1 MAGLL
6 SAIFGTKNDRE
17 LKPLTARAVAI
28 GTLEER
34 IKRLSDDEMASRI
47 AALKVEI
54 QKQVKEKKAPKLAK
68 GEDLNREEMNAILD
82 PYLNE
87 TFALVREAGK
97 RVMGMRHYDVQLIG
111 GMVLHSGRVSEMK
124 TGEGKTLVATCPAVL
139 NALTGDSVHVVTV
152 NDYLATRDAEWMS
165 RIYRFL
171 GLTCGVVVP
180 HQPDRQKREAYQSDI
195 TYGQNNEFGFD
206 YLRDNMKFSLKD
218 YMQRGHGLAIV
229 DEVDS
234 ILIDEARTP
243 LIISG
248 ASDENVEGYKA
259 ANSIVP
265 QLRKDEHYTI
275 DEKSR
280 QVIFTEAGVTRAE
293 QLVGVANLYDPVNIE
308 KLHRLTQSL
317 RAHTLYKR
325 DVDYVIE
332 KGEVVIVDEH
342 TGRLMYG
349 RRWSDGLHGA
359 VEAKENVKVQPET
372 RTLATVSFQNYFRMY
387 RKLSGMTGTADTEAE
402 EFAKIYN
409 LDVILIPTNKKIQR
423 VDDQDLIYKTEREKF
438 DAIATDIEAAHTKGQ
453 PVLVGTVSVEKSEV
467 LANLLK
473 KKGIAHQVLNAK
485 KHKDEAGIVAQAGK
499 KGAVTIAT
507 NMAGRGTDI
516 LLGGNPEFMARL
528 AVAQALGHDP
538 SRAETAADEDAG
550 PKPIQV
556 AEYGFL
562 TGRSDLINIE
572 KLAERDAKDP
582 RFLAQFELKM
592 QEWAEAVE
600 MSEKLG
606 ESIAANR
613 PADVPAD
620 LDDARARVKAERLGF
635 YQRCVELYE
644 HELQK
649 AERECAA
656 AKEEV
661 KAAGGLRIVG
671 TERHESRRIDNQLR
685 GRAGRQGDPGSSRF
699 YLSLQ
704 DDLMRIFGGDKMI
717 RLMEMLGM
725 KDGEPIEHK
734 MVTSSIA
741 DAQKRVE
748 GMHFDSRKN
757 LIEYDDVMNQQRK
770 SIYGLRRRIL
780 EGRGLKDLILDL
792 VEAAIINS
800 VQNHCPEKAPPSE
813 WKVDAVVNDMKET
826 LGVSVD
832 LTGQRDRNDI
842 MDRCFAEAERYY
854 NEKEQSLTP
863 DLMRQIESFL
873 YLQVIDEAWK
883 QHLSTMDHLREG
895 IHLRSY
901 GQKDPKQ
908 EYKKEGYNLFVG
920 MKARVRDETL
930 DKVFKAQVVRREE
943 GEAELQRLQAE
954 RDQRRAAS
962 RAANRRANTRSAIAP
977 TPGPAAPPAPS
988 TRPQAS
994 STPTSTSTSTS
1005 TSSSASQGG
1014 SYSIAATSSVAG
1026 NFGGAVTSTASTSMA
1041 SSSTSTAAPA
1051 ASTSPPSSTASRPL
1065 PQRASLKEELKKAA
1079 EDDSDGDDAGGVNR
1093 AERRRQEAQKR
1104 KAEKRR

>member
-1 MAGLL
+1 MGFIAK
-6 SAIFGTKNDRE
+6 IFGTKNDRE
-17 LKPLTARAVAI
+17 LKPLAARAQAI
-28 GTLEER
+28 GLLED
-34 IKRLSDDEMASRI
+34 KVKALSDDQMASRI
-47 AALKVEI
+47 AALRNEI
-54 QKQVKEKKAPKLAK
+54 GKEVAAKKAPKLQK
-68 GEDLNREEMNAILD
+68 GTDLSREEINEILD
-82 PYLNE
+82 PWLNE
-87 TFALVREAGK
+87 VFALVREASK

-111 GMVLHSGRVSEMK
+111 GQVLHSGRVSEMK

-152 NDYLATRDAEWMS
+152 NDYLATRDAEWMG
-165 RIYRFL
+165 RVYRFL
-171 GLTCGVVVP
+171 GLSCGVVVP
-180 HQPDRQKREAYQSDI
+180 HQPERVKREAYLADI

-206 YLRDNMKFSLKD
+206 YLRDNMKLYLKD
-218 YMQRGHGLAIV
+218 YQQRGHGLAIV

-248 ASDENVEGYKA
+248 PSDEDVEGYQV
-259 ANSIVP
+259 ANGIVP
-265 QLRKDEHYTI
+265 KLRKDEHYTI
-275 DEKSR
+275 DEKAR
-280 QVIFTEAGVTRAE
+280 QVIFTESGVTRAE
-293 QLVGVANLYDPVNIE
+293 HLVGVENLYNPDNIE
-308 KLHRLTQSL
+308 KLHRLSQSL

-372 RTLATVSFQNYFRMY
+372 RTLATISFQNYFRMY

-423 VDDQDLIYKTEREKF
+423 TDDQDLIYKTEKEKF
-438 DAIATDIEAAHTKGQ
+438 DAIAADIEGAHQKGQ

-467 LANLLK
+467 LASLLK
-473 KKGIAHQVLNAK
+473 KRNIEHRVLNAK
-485 KHKDEAGIVAQAGK
+485 KHKDEATIVAQAGK
-499 KGAVTIAT
+499 KNAVTIAT

-516 LLGGNPEFMARL
+516 LLGGNPEFMARQE
-528 AVAQALGHDP
+528 VAMAMGTG
-538 SRAETAADEDAG
+538 AEQ
-550 PKPIQV
+550 I
-556 AEYGFL
+556 AEYAFL

-572 KLAERDAKDP
+572 KLTARDARDA
-582 RFLAQFELKM
+582 RFFTAYETRIE
-592 QEWAEAVE
+592 EWNEAVAAAAT
-600 MSEKLG
+600 LG
-606 ESIAANR
+606 EDIAPNR
-613 PADVPAD
+613 PADLPATMEEV
-620 LDDARARVKAERLGF
+620 RARVREERRAF
-635 YQRCVELYE
+635 YGKCVQQYESALIRCE
-644 HELQK
+644 Q
-649 AERECAA
+649 ECAA
-656 AKEEV
+656 EKEIV

-734 MVTSSIA
+734 MVTNSIA

-770 SIYGLRRRIL
+770 SVYGLRRKIL
-780 EGRGLKDLILDL
+780 DGKDLKELVYDL
-792 VEAAIINS
+792 VEEAIISS
-800 VQNHCPEKAPPSE
+800 VQTHCPEKAQAAE
-813 WKVDAVVNDMKET
+813 WKVANVVSDMKEI
-826 LGVSVD
+826 LGVTVD
-832 LTGQRDRNDI
+832 LGLSRDRDSI
-842 MDRCFAEAERYY
+842 MNRCFAEAQRFYDSK
-854 NEKEQSLTP
+854 EKALGP
-863 DLMRQIESFL
+863 DILRQIESFL

-908 EYKKEGYNLFVG
+908 EYKKEGFNLYTG

-943 GEAELQRLQAE
+943 GEAEIERLQAE
-954 RDQRRAAS
+954 RNARREAS
-962 RAANRRANTRSAIAP
+962 RNVNKRANKRSAIAQ
-977 TPGPAAPPAPS
+977 TPGPLPSSSSSPPPGNYAMAQNASIAGKVNGTVTS
-988 TRPQAS
+988 TAVS
-994 STPTSTSTSTS
+994 SSASTSTST
-1005 TSSSASQGG
+1005 ASPRTG
-1014 SYSIAATSSVAG
+1014 
-1026 NFGGAVTSTASTSMA
+1026 
-1041 SSSTSTAAPA
+1041 
-1051 ASTSPPSSTASRPL
+1051 PSL
-1065 PQRASLKEELKKAA
+1065 PVKRASLKAELEQAA
-1079 EDDSDGDDAGGVNR
+1079 ADAESDANSGVNR
-1093 AERRRQEAQKR
+1093 AERRRQEALKR

>member
-1 MAGLL
+1 MGFIAK
-6 SAIFGTKNDRE
+6 IFGTKNDRE
-17 LKPLTARAVAI
+17 LKPLMARAISI
-28 GTLEER
+28 GTWEDR
-34 IKRLSDDEMASRI
+34 VKAMSDDRIMARTLELKAQIESKVK
-47 AALKVEI
+47 AA
-54 QKQVKEKKAPKLAK
+54 KAPKLQK
-68 GEDLNREEMNAILD
+68 GEDLSREEMNALLD
-82 PYLNE
+82 EYLNE
-87 TFALVREAGK
+87 VFALTREAGK
-97 RVMGMRHYDVQLIG
+97 RVMGMRHYDVQLVG
-111 GMVLHSGRVSEMK
+111 GMVLHSGKVSEMK

-165 RIYRFL
+165 RIYRFM
-171 GLTCGVVVP
+171 GLSCGVVVP
-180 HQPDRQKREAYQSDI
+180 HQPERQKREAYQSDI

-218 YMQRGHGLAIV
+218 YQQRGHGFAIV

-248 ASDENVEGYKA
+248 PSDESVEGYMQ
-259 ANSIVP
+259 ANKIVP

-275 DEKSR
+275 DEKNR
-280 QVIFTEAGVTRAE
+280 QVIFTEAGVHRAE
-293 QLVGVANLYDPVNIE
+293 QLIGVANLYDPVNIE

-359 VEAKENVKVQPET
+359 VEAKEGMRVQPET

-409 LDVILIPTNKKIQR
+409 LDVVLIPTNKKIQR
-423 VDDQDLIYKTEREKF
+423 ADEQDLIYKTEREKF
-438 DAIATDIEAAHTKGQ
+438 EAIAADIEIAYGKGQ

-467 LANLLK
+467 LSNLLK
-473 KKGIAHQVLNAK
+473 KKSIDHKVLNAK

-516 LLGGNPEFMARL
+516 LLGGNPEYMAR
-528 AVAQALGHDP
+528 AEVTEQMGHT
-538 SRAETAADEDAG
+538 SE
-550 PKPIQV
+550 QV
-556 AEYGFL
+556 AEYAFL
-562 TGRSDLINIE
+562 TGRPDLINV
-572 KLAERDAKDP
+572 ERLVDRDSKDG
-582 RFLAQFELKM
+582 RFLAAYETKL
-592 QEWAEAVE
+592 QEWQEAVE
-600 MSEKLG
+600 AAKTLG
-606 ESIAANR
+606 EDITPNK
-613 PADVPAD
+613 PADVPETYEE
-620 LDDARARVKAERLGF
+620 ARELVKAERRSF
-635 YQRCVELYE
+635 YEQSIRLYAAALDK
-644 HELQK
+644 HEK
-649 AERECAA
+649 ECAI
-656 AKEEV
+656 AKEAV
-661 KAAGGLRIVG
+661 KSAGGLRIVG

-704 DDLMRIFGGDKMI
+704 DDLMRIFMGDRMV
-717 RLMEMLGM
+717 RVMEMLGM
-725 KDGEPIEHK
+725 KEGEPIEHK

-770 SIYGLRRRIL
+770 AVYGLRRKIL
-780 EGRGLKDLILDL
+780 EGKKLKELVYDL
-792 VEAAIINS
+792 VEETIIDS
-800 VQNHCPEKAPPSE
+800 TMRHCPEKAPPSE
-813 WKVDAVVNDMKET
+813 WKPKDVEKDMMET
-826 LGVSVD
+826 LGVAID
-832 LTGQRDRNDI
+832 LNGVRDRDTI
-842 MDRCFAEAERYY
+842 MDKCFKDAERYY
-854 NEKEQSLTP
+854 EAKEGSLGP
-863 DLMRQIESFL
+863 DILRQIESYL

-908 EYKKEGYNLFVG
+908 EYKKEGYNLFIG

-930 DKVFKAQVVRREE
+930 DKIFKAQVVRREE

-954 RDQRRAAS
+954 REARRAAS
-962 RAANRRANTRSAIAP
+962 RKANQRSNTRSAIAP
-977 TPGPAAPPAPS
+977 TPAGPTVSAPP
-988 TRPQAS
+988 TVS
-994 STPTSTSTSTS
+994 STASIGTS
-1005 TSSSASQGG
+1005 ANGAGG
-1014 SYSIAATSSVAG
+1014 GYAMAANASVAG
-1026 NFGGAVTSTASTSMA
+1026 AVSGTVTSTASTS
-1041 SSSTSTAAPA
+1041 SSAPPTRTSTA
-1051 ASTSPPSSTASRPL
+1051 SKPL
-1065 PQRASLKEELKKAA
+1065 PQRASLKDELERAA
-1079 EDDSDGDDAGGVNR
+1079 AAGEGDSSMNR
-1093 AERRRQEAQKR
+1093 ADRRRLEAQKR
-1104 KAEKRR
+1104 KAEKQNERRR

>member
-1 MAGLL
+1 MGFFAK
-6 SAIFGTKNDRE
+6 IFGTKNERE
-17 LKPLTARAVAI
+17 LKPLIARTAAI
-28 GTLEER
+28 GSYEDRVKGLADDQMARRILE
-34 IKRLSDDEMASRI
+34 
-47 AALKVEI
+47 LKAEI
-54 QKQVKEKKAPKLAK
+54 TKQVVEQKKPRLAK
-68 GEDLNREEMNAILD
+68 NEDLSRDEVNAILD
-82 PYLNE
+82 PHLNE
-87 TFALVREAGK
+87 VFALVREAGK

-111 GMVLHSGRVSEMK
+111 GMVLHSGRVAEMK
-124 TGEGKTLVATCPAVL
+124 TGEGKTLVATAPAVL
-139 NALTGDSVHVVTV
+139 NALTGESVHVVTV
-152 NDYLATRDAEWMS
+152 NDYLATRDAEWMG

-171 GLTCGVVVP
+171 GLSCGVVVP
-180 HQPDRQKREAYQSDI
+180 HQGDRQKREAYQSDI

-206 YLRDNMKFSLKD
+206 YLRDNMKFSFKD

-248 ASDENVEGYKA
+248 PSDESIDGYKT
-259 ANSIVP
+259 ANTIVP

-275 DEKSR
+275 DEKGR
-280 QVIFTEAGVTRAE
+280 QVIFTEAGVHRAE
-293 QLVGVANLYDPVNIE
+293 KLVGVDNLYDPVNIE
-308 KLHRLTQSL
+308 TLHRLTQSL

-359 VEAKENVKVQPET
+359 VEAKENVRIQPET
-372 RTLATVSFQNYFRMY
+372 RTLATISFQNYFRMY
-387 RKLSGMTGTADTEAE
+387 RKLGGMTGTADTEAE

-409 LDVILIPTNKKIQR
+409 LDVILIPTNKKILR
-423 VDDQDLIYKTEREKF
+423 VDEQDLIYKTEREKF
-438 DAIATDIEAAHTKGQ
+438 DAIVADIDEAHGKGQ

-473 KKGIAHQVLNAK
+473 KRGIDHRVLNAK

-516 LLGGNPEFMARL
+516 LLGGNPEYMARQQ
-528 AVAQALGHDP
+528 VAEHMGGT
-538 SRAETAADEDAG
+538 AE
-550 PKPIQV
+550 QV
-556 AEYGFL
+556 AEYAFL
-562 TGRSDLINIE
+562 TGRADLINIE
-572 KLAERDAKDP
+572 KLAERDSRDA
-582 RFLAQFELKM
+582 RFLSVWEERAR
-592 QEWAEAVE
+592 EWQEAVDVAAG
-600 MSEKLG
+600 LG
-606 ESIAANR
+606 EDITGNR
-613 PADVPAD
+613 PADLPSSIDQARLKVKDERLAFYKKCVEEYESA
-620 LDDARARVKAERLGF
+620 LAKFEAECARAKD
-635 YQRCVELYE
+635 
-644 HELQK
+644 
-649 AERECAA
+649 
-656 AKEEV
+656 EV
-661 KAAGGLRIVG
+661 KTAGGLRIIG

-725 KDGEPIEHK
+725 KEGEPIEHN

-770 SIYGLRRRIL
+770 SVYGLRKKIL
-780 EGRGLKDLILDL
+780 QGSGLKDLVYDL
-792 VEAAIINS
+792 VEEAIVSS
-800 VQNHCPEKAPPSE
+800 VQRAAPEKAPPSE
-813 WKVDAVVNDMKET
+813 WKTADIVRDMDEA
-826 LGVSVD
+826 LGVAVD
-832 LTGQRDRNDI
+832 LTGLRDRDDL
-842 MDRCFAEAERYY
+842 MDKCFAEAQRFYD
-854 NEKEQSLTP
+854 EKEKALGP
-863 DLMRQIESFL
+863 DILRQIESFL

-908 EYKKEGYNLFVG
+908 EYKKEGFNLFVG

-943 GEAELQRLQAE
+943 GEAEIARLQAE
-954 RDQRRAAS
+954 RDARRAAS
-962 RAANRRANTRSAIAP
+962 RKANQRANTRSAIAP
-977 TPGPAAPPAPS
+977 TPGPEVSARATGGSAAAAPAPTPATTLS
-988 TRPQAS
+988 A
-994 STPTSTSTSTS
+994 STST
-1005 TSSSASQGG
+1005 AG
-1014 SYSIAATSSVAG
+1014 SYSIAARSSVAG
-1026 NFGGAVTSTASTSMA
+1026 GYGGAFTSTASTA
-1041 SSSTSTAAPA
+1041 SSPSTTASSPVAKAPA
-1051 ASTSPPSSTASRPL
+1051 TTPPSPAGSGSIKPMSAPRPSL
-1065 PQRASLKEELKKAA
+1065 RAELSSAA
-1079 EDDSDGDDAGGVNR
+1079 DGDDGSGMNR
-1093 AERRRQEAQKR
+1093 ADRRRLEAQKR
-1104 KAEKRR
+1104 KTEKRR

>member
-1 MAGLL
+1 MGLI
-6 SAIFGTKNDRE
+6 AKFFGTKNDRE
-17 LKPLTARAVAI
+17 LRPLVSRAKSI
-28 GTLEER
+28 GDWEER
-34 IKRLSDDEMASRI
+34 VKAMPDERI
-47 AALKVEI
+47 AARTMELKAEI
-54 QKQVKEKKAPKLAK
+54 EKVVVAAKAPKLQRN
-68 GEDLNREEMNAILD
+68 EDLSREEMNALLD

-87 TFALVREAGK
+87 VFALTREAGK
-97 RVMGMRHYDVQLIG
+97 RVMGMRHYDVQLVG
-111 GMVLHSGRVSEMK
+111 GMVLHSGKVAEMK

-139 NALTGDSVHVVTV
+139 NALTGESVHVVTV

-165 RIYRFL
+165 RIYRFM
-171 GLTCGVVVP
+171 GLSCGVVVP
-180 HQPDRQKREAYQSDI
+180 HQPERQKREAYQSDI

-218 YMQRGHGLAIV
+218 YQQRGHGFAVV

-248 ASDENVEGYKA
+248 PSDESIDGYIHGNK
-259 ANSIVP
+259 IVP

-275 DEKSR
+275 DEKAR
-280 QVIFTEAGVTRAE
+280 QVIFTEAGVHKAE
-293 QLVGVANLYDPVNIE
+293 QLYGVNNLYDPVNIE

-317 RAHTLYKR
+317 RAHTIYKR

-359 VEAKENVKVQPET
+359 VEAKEGVKVQPET

-409 LDVILIPTNKKIQR
+409 LDVVLIPTNKPIQR
-423 VDDQDLIYKTEREKF
+423 VDEQDLIYKTEREKF
-438 DAIATDIEAAHTKGQ
+438 EAIAADIEAANAKGQ

-473 KKGIAHQVLNAK
+473 KKGIPHQVLNAK

-516 LLGGNPEFMARL
+516 LLGGNPEYMAR
-528 AVAQALGHDP
+528 AEVA
-538 SRAETAADEDAG
+538 SRMGGTSD
-550 PKPIQV
+550 QV
-556 AEYGFL
+556 AEYAFL
-562 TGRSDLINIE
+562 TGRPDLINIE
-572 KLAERDAKDP
+572 RLVDRDTKDGRFVAAYEAK
-582 RFLAQFELKM
+582 M
-592 QEWAEAVE
+592 SEWQEAVDAAAE
-600 MSEKLG
+600 LG
-606 ESIAANR
+606 EDISDTR
-613 PADVPAD
+613 PKDVPESYDEIRERIQKDRTEFYKICIRHYADV
-620 LDDARARVKAERLGF
+620 LEGF
-635 YQRCVELYE
+635 E
-644 HELQK
+644 K
-649 AERECAA
+649 ECGI
-656 AKEEV
+656 AKEAV
-661 KAAGGLRIVG
+661 KQNGGLRIVG

-699 YLSLQ
+699 YMSLQ
-704 DDLMRIFGGDKMI
+704 DDLMRIFMGDKMV
-717 RLMEMLGM
+717 RVMEMLGM
-725 KDGEPIEHK
+725 KEGEPIEHK

-770 SIYGLRRRIL
+770 SVYTLRRKIL
-780 EGRGLKDLILDL
+780 DGKNLKDLILDL
-792 VEAAIINS
+792 VEEGIIASTMAA
-800 VQNHCPEKAPPSE
+800 CPEKTAPSE
-813 WKVDAVVNDMKET
+813 WKPKDVERDMMEN
-826 LGVSVD
+826 LGVAVD
-832 LTGQRDRNDI
+832 LTGVRDRDEI
-842 MDRCFAEAERYY
+842 MNKCFAEAERFYR
-854 NEKEQSLTP
+854 EKERTLGA
-863 DLMRQIESFL
+863 DLLRQIESFL

-908 EYKKEGYNLFVG
+908 EYKKEGFNLFVG

-943 GEAELQRLQAE
+943 GEAELERLRRE
-954 RDQRRAAS
+954 RDARRAAS
-962 RAANRRANTRSAIAP
+962 RKANTRTNTRSAIAQ
-977 TPGPAAPPAPS
+977 TPGAP
-988 TRPQAS
+988 
-994 STPTSTSTSTS
+994 S
-1005 TSSSASQGG
+1005 TSSSSSSSPTPAQNGG
-1014 SYSIAATSSVAG
+1014 GYSIPASSSVAG
-1026 NFGGAVTSTASTSMA
+1026 SISAATTSSTASSAPRPNTVTSTA
-1041 SSSTSTAAPA
+1041 PQK
-1051 ASTSPPSSTASRPL
+1051 PL
-1065 PQRASLKEELKKAA
+1065 PAGRSSLRDEVQRAAAADDDNNSL
-1079 EDDSDGDDAGGVNR
+1079 NR
-1093 AERRRQEAQKR
+1093 AERRRLEAQKR
-1104 KAEKRR
+1104 KNERRR

>member
-1 MAGLL
+1 MGLI
-6 SAIFGTKNDRE
+6 AKIFGTKNDRE
-17 LKPLTARAVAI
+17 LKPLIARAQAI
-28 GTLEER
+28 GTWEDR
-34 IKRLSDDEMASRI
+34 IKGMADDRI
-47 AALKVEI
+47 AARIMELKVEI
-54 QKQVKEKKAPKLAK
+54 QKAVAVAKAPKLKA
-68 GEDLNREEMNAILD
+68 GLDLDRDEMNAVLD

-87 TFALVREAGK
+87 VFALTREAGK

-111 GMVLHSGRVSEMK
+111 GMVLNGAKVAEMK
-124 TGEGKTLVATCPAVL
+124 TGEGKTLVATAPAVL
-139 NALTGDSVHVVTV
+139 NALTGESVHVVTV
-152 NDYLATRDAEWMS
+152 NDYLATRDAEWMG
-165 RIYRFL
+165 RVYRFL
-171 GLTCGVVVP
+171 GLSCGVVVP
-180 HQPDRQKREAYQSDI
+180 HQPERAKREAYQSDI

-218 YMQRGHGLAIV
+218 YQQRGHGFAIV

-248 ASDENVEGYKA
+248 PSDESVEGYA
-259 ANSIVP
+259 VANKIVP

-275 DEKSR
+275 DEKGR
-280 QVIFTEAGVTRAE
+280 QVIFTEAGVHRAE
-293 QLVGVANLYDPVNIE
+293 ELNGVSNLYEPVNIE
-308 KLHRLTQSL
+308 KLHRLTQAL
-317 RAHTLYKR
+317 RAATLYKR

-359 VEAKENVKVQPET
+359 VEAKEGMKVQPET

-409 LDVILIPTNKKIQR
+409 LDVVLIPTNKKIQR

-438 DAIATDIEAAHTKGQ
+438 DAIAGDIEQAHGRGQ

-473 KKGIAHQVLNAK
+473 KKGIPHKVLNAK
-485 KHKDEAGIVAQAGK
+485 KHKDEAGIVAQAGA

-516 LLGGNPEFMARL
+516 LLGGNPEYMAR
-528 AVAQALGHDP
+528 AEVTERMGHT
-538 SRAETAADEDAG
+538 SE
-550 PKPIQV
+550 QV
-556 AEYGFL
+556 AEYAFL
-562 TGRSDLINIE
+562 TGRADMINIDR
-572 KLAERDAKDP
+572 LAERDSKDS
-582 RFLAQFELKM
+582 RFTAPFEQKI
-592 QEWAEAVE
+592 QEWNELVE
-600 MSEKLG
+600 GASAMG
-606 ESIAANR
+606 EDISANK
-613 PADVPAD
+613 PADVPSTYGEMQALVLAD
-620 LDDARARVKAERLGF
+620 RKAF
-635 YQRCVELYE
+635 YEKCIAYYAEAIE
-644 HELQK
+644 KH
-649 AERECAA
+649 ERECAV
-656 AKEEV
+656 AKDEV
-661 KAAGGLRIVG
+661 KKNGGLRIVG

-704 DDLMRIFGGDKMI
+704 DDLMRIFMGDKMV
-717 RLMEMLGM
+717 RVMEMLGM
-725 KDGEPIEHK
+725 KEGEPIEHG
-734 MVTSSIA
+734 MVTNSIA

-770 SIYGLRRRIL
+770 AIYALRRTIL
-780 EGRGLKDLILDL
+780 DGKNLKELILDL
-792 VEAAIINS
+792 VEAAIVSTTTVN
-800 VQNHCPEKAPPSE
+800 CPEKAQPNE
-813 WKVDAVVNDMKET
+813 WKLKEIEKDMMEI

-832 LTGQRDRNDI
+832 LTGVRDRDDI
-842 MDRCFAEAERYY
+842 MNKCFSAAERYY
-854 NEKEQSLTP
+854 NEKEKALGG
-863 DLMRQIESFL
+863 DLLRQIESFL

-943 GEAELQRLQAE
+943 GEAELERLQAE
-954 RDQRRAAS
+954 REARRAAS
-962 RAANRRANTRSAIAP
+962 RKANTRSNTRSQIAP
-977 TPGPAAPPAPS
+977 TPGAPVVQRTSSAAQPQPAPQPA
-988 TRPQAS
+988 PQAV
-994 STPTSTSTSTS
+994 
-1005 TSSSASQGG
+1005 SSSGGG
-1014 SYSIAATSSVAG
+1014 SYSISASSSVAG
-1026 NFGGAVTSTASTSMA
+1026 SFGGSTTSSTTTSSSAQRTATASPTASTA
-1041 SSSTSTAAPA
+1041 TSSATSTRPMPA
-1051 ASTSPPSSTASRPL
+1051 ARSSLQA
-1065 PQRASLKEELKKAA
+1065 ELNKAA
-1079 EDDSDGDDAGGVNR
+1079 SEDDDGADGLNR
-1093 AERRRQEAQKR
+1093 AERRRLEAQKR
-1104 KAEKRR
+1104 KDEKRR

>member
-1 MAGLL
+1 MGIFAK
-6 SAIFGTKNDRE
+6 IFGTKNERE
-17 LKPLTARAVAI
+17 LKPLNARADAI
-28 GTLEER
+28 GNFESR
-34 IKRLSDDEMASRI
+34 VKGLSDDQMARRI
-47 AALKVEI
+47 LELKAEI
-54 QKQVKEKKAPKLAK
+54 TKQVQEKKKPKLAK
-68 GEDLNREEMNAILD
+68 NEDLSREEINAILD

-87 TFALVREAGK
+87 VFALVREAGK
-97 RVMGMRHYDVQLIG
+97 RVMGMRHYNVQLVG
-111 GMVLHSGRVSEMK
+111 GMVLHSGRVAEMK
-124 TGEGKTLVATCPAVL
+124 TGEGKTLVATAPAVL
-139 NALTGDSVHVVTV
+139 NALTGESVHVVTV
-152 NDYLATRDAEWMS
+152 NDYLATRDAEWMG

-171 GLTCGVVVP
+171 GLSCGVVVP
-180 HQPDRQKREAYQSDI
+180 HQGDRQKREAYQADI

-206 YLRDNMKFSLKD
+206 YLRDNMKFSFKD

-248 ASDENVEGYKA
+248 PSDESIDGYKV
-259 ANSIVP
+259 ANAIVP

-275 DEKSR
+275 DEKGR
-280 QVIFTEAGVTRAE
+280 QVIFTEAGVHRAE
-293 QLVGVANLYDPVNIE
+293 KLVGVENLYDPVNIE

-359 VEAKENVKVQPET
+359 VEAKENVKIQPET
-372 RTLATVSFQNYFRMY
+372 RTLATISFQNYFRMY
-387 RKLSGMTGTADTEAE
+387 RKLGGMTGTADTEAE

-409 LDVILIPTNKKIQR
+409 LDVVLIPTNKTIQR
-423 VDDQDLIYKTEREKF
+423 VDEQDLIYKTEREKF
-438 DAIATDIEAAHTKGQ
+438 EAIAVDIEEAHGKGQ

-473 KKGIAHQVLNAK
+473 KRGIEHRVLNAK

-516 LLGGNPEFMARL
+516 LLGGNPEYMARQQ
-528 AVAQALGHDP
+528 VAEHMGGTV
-538 SRAETAADEDAG
+538 E
-550 PKPIQV
+550 QV
-556 AEYGFL
+556 AEYAFL
-562 TGRSDLINIE
+562 TGRADLINIE
-572 KLAERDAKDP
+572 KLAERDSRDA
-582 RFLAQFELKM
+582 RFLSAWEERM
-592 QEWAEAVE
+592 REWQEAVDVAAG
-600 MSEKLG
+600 LG
-606 ESIAANR
+606 EDIAGNR
-613 PADVPAD
+613 PADLPASVD
-620 LDDARARVKAERLGF
+620 EARLKVKDERLAFYKKCVDEYESALAKFEAECARAKD
-635 YQRCVELYE
+635 
-644 HELQK
+644 
-649 AERECAA
+649 
-656 AKEEV
+656 EV
-661 KAAGGLRIVG
+661 KQAGGLRIVG

-725 KDGEPIEHK
+725 KEGEPIEHK

-770 SIYGLRRRIL
+770 SVYGLRKKIL
-780 EGRGLKDLILDL
+780 QGANLKELVYDL
-792 VEAAIINS
+792 VEEAIVNS
-800 VQNHCPEKAPPSE
+800 VQRAAPEKAPPSE
-813 WKVDAVVNDMKET
+813 WKIADIVRDMDET

-832 LTGQRDRNDI
+832 LTGLRDRDDI
-842 MDRCFAEAERYY
+842 MDKCFTEAQRFYQ
-854 NEKEQSLTP
+854 EKEKALGP
-863 DLMRQIESFL
+863 DILRQIESFL

-908 EYKKEGYNLFVG
+908 EYKKEGFNLYMG

-943 GEAELQRLQAE
+943 GEAEIARLQAE
-954 RDQRRAAS
+954 RDARRAAS
-962 RAANRRANTRSAIAP
+962 RKANQRANTRTAIAP
-977 TPGPAAPPAPS
+977 TPGPAVAPRAASGSAPPPAAAIA
-988 TRPQAS
+988 PQATLS
-994 STPTSTSTSTS
+994 SSTST
-1005 TSSSASQGG
+1005 AGG
-1014 SYSIAATSSVAG
+1014 YSIAASSSVAG
-1026 NFGGAVTSTASTSMA
+1026 GYGGAFTSTASTS
-1041 SSSTSTAAPA
+1041 STTSSTSSATPA
-1051 ASTSPPSSTASRPL
+1051 ASSTL
-1065 PQRASLKEELKKAA
+1065 PTAGAAPVKPMPAPRSSLKAELSAA
-1079 EDDSDGDDAGGVNR
+1079 DDEGDGSGGMNR
-1093 AERRRQEAQKR
+1093 AERRRAEAQKR
-1104 KAEKRR
+1104 KTEKRR

>member
-1 MAGLL
+1 MGFIAKL
-6 SAIFGTKNDRE
+6 FGTKNDRE
-17 LKPLTARAVAI
+17 LKPLTARAQAI
-28 GTLEER
+28 GLLEDK
-34 IKRLSDDEMASRI
+34 IKAMSDDAMASRI
-47 AALKVEI
+47 AALRNEI
-54 QKQVKEKKAPKLAK
+54 GKEVKAKKAPKLAK
-68 GEDLNREEMNAILD
+68 GTDLTREEMNIILD
-82 PYLNE
+82 PWLNE
-87 TFALVREAGK
+87 VFALVREASK

-111 GMVLHSGRVSEMK
+111 AQVLHSGRVSEMK

-152 NDYLATRDAEWMS
+152 NDYLATRDAEWMG
-165 RIYRFL
+165 RVYRFL
-171 GLTCGVVVP
+171 GLSCGVVVP
-180 HQPDRQKREAYQSDI
+180 HQPERVKREAYLADI

-218 YMQRGHGLAIV
+218 YQQRGHGLAIV

-248 ASDENVEGYKA
+248 PSDESVEGYKT
-259 ANSIVP
+259 ANTIVP

-275 DEKSR
+275 DEKGR
-280 QVIFTEAGVTRAE
+280 QVIFTESGVTRAE
-293 QLVGVANLYDPVNIE
+293 QLVGVENLYNPDNIE
-308 KLHRLTQSL
+308 KLHRLSQSL

-372 RTLATVSFQNYFRMY
+372 RTLATISFQNYFRMY

-423 VDDQDLIYKTEREKF
+423 IDDQDLIYKTEKEKF
-438 DAIATDIEAAHTKGQ
+438 DAIAADIEGAHGKGQ

-473 KKGIAHQVLNAK
+473 KRNIEHRVLNAK
-485 KHKDEAGIVAQAGK
+485 KHKDEATIVAQAGK
-499 KGAVTIAT
+499 KNAVTIAT

-516 LLGGNPEFMARL
+516 LLGGNPEFMARQEV
-528 AVAQALGHDP
+528 AVAMGTGV
-538 SRAETAADEDAG
+538 E
-550 PKPIQV
+550 QV
-556 AEYGFL
+556 AEYAFL

-572 KLAERDAKDP
+572 KLADRDSRDA
-582 RFLAQFELKM
+582 RFHIVFEQRM
-592 QEWAEAVE
+592 QEWEEAVE
-600 MSEKLG
+600 AAASLG
-606 ESIAANR
+606 EDISTNR
-613 PADVPAD
+613 PADIPTS
-620 LDDARARVKAERLGF
+620 LEDARARVREERLAF
-635 YQRCVELYE
+635 YTKCVQLYKDSLERCE
-644 HELQK
+644 
-649 AERECAA
+649 AECAA
-656 AKEEV
+656 EKEIV

-734 MVTSSIA
+734 MVTNSIA

-770 SIYGLRRRIL
+770 SVYGLRRKIL
-780 EGRGLKDLILDL
+780 DGKDLKELVYDL
-792 VEAAIINS
+792 VEEAIIHS
-800 VQNHCPEKAPPSE
+800 VSTHCPEKAQVGD
-813 WKVDAVVNDMKET
+813 WKLNSVISDMKEI

-832 LTGQRDRNDI
+832 IGLARDRDEI
-842 MDRCFAEAERYY
+842 MNKCFAEAQRFYDTK
-854 NEKEQSLTP
+854 EKALGP
-863 DLMRQIESFL
+863 DILRQIESFL

-908 EYKKEGYNLFVG
+908 EYKKEGFNLYTG

-943 GEAELQRLQAE
+943 GEAEIERLSAE
-954 RDQRRAAS
+954 RDARRAAS
-962 RAANRRANTRSAIAP
+962 RNVNKRSNNRSQIAQ
-977 TPGPAAPPAPS
+977 TPGPQSQGPAAPAQQAPGNY
-988 TRPQAS
+988 AM
-994 STPTSTSTSTS
+994 
-1005 TSSSASQGG
+1005 AANA
-1014 SYSIAATSSVAG
+1014 SIAG
-1026 NFGGAVTSTASTSMA
+1026 NVNGAVTSTASSSS
-1041 SSSTSTAAPA
+1041 SSSTS
-1051 ASTSPPSSTASRPL
+1051 STASPRSSAAL
-1065 PQRASLKEELKKAA
+1065 PNVKRASLKAELQAA
-1079 EDDSDGDDAGGVNR
+1079 AADGDVDGANSGVNR
-1093 AERRRQEAQKR
+1093 AERRRQEALKR
-1104 KAEKRR
+1104 KSEKRR

>member
-1 MAGLL
+1 MGIFAK
-6 SAIFGTKNDRE
+6 IFGTKNERE
-17 LKPLTARAVAI
+17 LKPLIARTAAI
-28 GTLEER
+28 GALEKQMQGLEDDAMARRILTL
-34 IKRLSDDEMASRI
+34 KA
-47 AALKVEI
+47 EI
-54 QKQVKEKKAPKLAK
+54 TKQVQEQKKPKLAK
-68 GEDLNREEMNAILD
+68 GEDLSREEINAILD

-87 TFALVREAGK
+87 VFALVREAGK

-124 TGEGKTLVATCPAVL
+124 TGEGKTLVATAPAVL
-139 NALTGDSVHVVTV
+139 NALTGESVHVVTV

-171 GLTCGVVVP
+171 GLSCGVVVP
-180 HQPDRQKREAYQSDI
+180 HQGDRQKREAYQADI

-206 YLRDNMKFSLKD
+206 YLRDNMKFSFKD

-248 ASDENVEGYKA
+248 PSDESIDGYKT
-259 ANSIVP
+259 SDTIVP

-275 DEKSR
+275 DEKAR
-280 QVIFTEAGVTRAE
+280 QVIFTEAGVHRAE
-293 QLVGVANLYDPVNIE
+293 TLVGVENLYDPVNIE
-308 KLHRLTQSL
+308 KLHRLTQAL

-359 VEAKENVKVQPET
+359 VEAKENVRVQPET
-372 RTLATVSFQNYFRMY
+372 RTLATISFQNYFRMY

-409 LDVILIPTNKKIQR
+409 LDVILIPTNKRVQR
-423 VDDQDLIYKTEREKF
+423 IDEQDLIYKTEREKF
-438 DAIATDIEAAHTKGQ
+438 DAIAADIDEAHKKGQ

-473 KKGIAHQVLNAK
+473 KRGIEHRVLNAK

-516 LLGGNPEFMARL
+516 LLGGNPEYMARQQ
-528 AVAQALGHDP
+528 VAEHMGGT
-538 SRAETAADEDAG
+538 AE
-550 PKPIQV
+550 QV
-556 AEYGFL
+556 AEYAFL
-562 TGRSDLINIE
+562 TGRANLINID
-572 KLAERDAKDP
+572 KLAERDSRDA
-582 RFLAQFELKM
+582 RFLTAWEERLR
-592 QEWAEAVE
+592 EWQEAVE
-600 MSEKLG
+600 VASKLG
-606 ESIAANR
+606 EDISSNR
-613 PADVPAD
+613 PADLPVTVD
-620 LDDARARVKAERLGF
+620 EARLLVRQERLTF
-635 YQRCVELYE
+635 YKKCVEEYE
-644 HELQK
+644 AALAKFEV
-649 AERECAA
+649 ECAR

-704 DDLMRIFGGDKMI
+704 DDLMRIFGGDRMI

-725 KDGEPIEHK
+725 KEGEPIEHK

-770 SIYGLRRRIL
+770 SVYGLRKKIL
-780 EGRGLKDLILDL
+780 SGTQLKDLVFDL
-792 VEAAIINS
+792 VEDAIVSS
-800 VQNHCPEKAPPSE
+800 VQRAAPEKAPPSE
-813 WKVDAVVNDMKET
+813 WKIADVVRDMEDT
-826 LGVSVD
+826 LGVAVD
-832 LTGQRDRNDI
+832 LTGLRDRDDI
-842 MDRCFAEAERYY
+842 MDKCFAEAKRYY
-854 NEKEQSLTP
+854 DAKEKALGA
-863 DLMRQIESFL
+863 DVLRQIESFL

-908 EYKKEGYNLFVG
+908 EYKKEGFNLFLG

-943 GEAELQRLQAE
+943 GEAEIARLQAE
-954 RDQRRAAS
+954 REARRAAS
-962 RAANRRANTRSAIAP
+962 RKANQRANTRSAIAP
-977 TPGPAAPPAPS
+977 TPGPEVAARGTPKGPAPMM
-988 TRPQAS
+988 AA
-994 STPTSTSTSTS
+994 STST
-1005 TSSSASQGG
+1005 AGG
-1014 SYSIAATSSVAG
+1014 YSMAMNASVAG
-1026 NFGGAVTSTASTSMA
+1026 SYGGAFTSTASTASVPTSSSSSAASGA
-1041 SSSTSTAAPA
+1041 SSGATSSA
-1051 ASTSPPSSTASRPL
+1051 ASTSAPAPVARAEGGAGSLRPMPAPRPSL
-1065 PQRASLKEELKKAA
+1065 RAELESAT
-1079 EDDSDGDDAGGVNR
+1079 EGDNDEAGLNR
-1093 AERRRQEAQKR
+1093 AERRRLEAQKR
-1104 KAEKRR
+1104 KAERRR

>member
-1 MAGLL
+1 MGFIAK
-6 SAIFGTKNDRE
+6 IFGTKNDRE
-17 LKPLTARAVAI
+17 LKPLMARALAI
-28 GTLEER
+28 GTWEER
-34 IKRLSDDEMASRI
+34 VKGLSDSRI
-47 AALKVEI
+47 SARILELKVEI
-54 QKQVKEKKAPKLAK
+54 EKAVKAQKAPKLQK
-68 GEDLNREEMNAILD
+68 GEDLTREEMNLLLD

-87 TFALVREAGK
+87 VFALTREAGK
-97 RVMGMRHYDVQLIG
+97 RVMGMRHYDVQLVG
-111 GMVLHSGRVSEMK
+111 GMVLHSGKVAEMK

-139 NALTGDSVHVVTV
+139 NALTGESVHVVTV

-165 RIYRFL
+165 RIYRFM

-180 HQPDRQKREAYQSDI
+180 HQPERAKREAYQSDI

-218 YMQRGHGLAIV
+218 YQQRGHGFAIV

-248 ASDENVEGYKA
+248 PSDESVEGYMH
-259 ANSIVP
+259 ANKIVP
-265 QLRKDEHYTI
+265 MLRKDEHYTI
-275 DEKSR
+275 DEKGR
-280 QVIFTEAGVTRAE
+280 QVIFTEAGVHRAE
-293 QLVGVANLYDPVNIE
+293 ELYGVANLYEPVNIE

-317 RAHTLYKR
+317 RSHTLYKR

-359 VEAKENVKVQPET
+359 VESKEGMKVQPET

-409 LDVILIPTNKKIQR
+409 LDVVLIPTNKKVLR

-438 DAIATDIEAAHTKGQ
+438 DAIAEDIVTSHSKGQ

-467 LANLLK
+467 LASLLK
-473 KKGIAHQVLNAK
+473 KKGIPHKVLNAK

-516 LLGGNPEFMARL
+516 LLGGNPEYMAR
-528 AVAQALGHDP
+528 
-538 SRAETAADEDAG
+538 AEVTERMG
-550 PKPIQV
+550 STSEQV
-556 AEYGFL
+556 AEYAYL
-562 TGRSDLINIE
+562 TGRPDLVNVE
-572 KLAERDAKDP
+572 RLADRDAKDG
-582 RFLAQFELKM
+582 RFLAAYELKM
-592 QEWAEAVE
+592 QEWAEAVQAAAT
-600 MSEKLG
+600 LG
-606 ESIAANR
+606 EDISGDR
-613 PADVPAD
+613 PGDIPGTYEEIRERILQD
-620 LDDARARVKAERLGF
+620 RVAF
-635 YQRCVELYE
+635 YQQSITYYAEALE
-644 HELQK
+644 KH
-649 AERECAA
+649 ERECGI
-656 AKEEV
+656 AKDEV
-661 KAAGGLRIVG
+661 KSVGGLRIVG

-704 DDLMRIFGGDKMI
+704 DDLMRIFMGDKMV
-717 RLMEMLGM
+717 RVMEMLGM
-725 KDGEPIEHK
+725 KEGEPIEHN

-770 SIYGLRRRIL
+770 AVYGLRRKIL
-780 EGRGLKDLILDL
+780 DGKNLKELVYDL
-792 VEAAIINS
+792 VEEAIIAS
-800 VQNHCPEKAPPSE
+800 SMAACPEKAQPSE
-813 WKVDAVVNDMKET
+813 WKPRDVERDMMEV
-826 LGVSVD
+826 LGVAVD
-832 LTGQRDRNDI
+832 LNNSRDRDEI
-842 MDRCFAEAERYY
+842 MDKCFQAAQRFYD
-854 NEKEQSLTP
+854 EKEKALGP
-863 DLMRQIESFL
+863 DILRQIESFL

-908 EYKKEGYNLFVG
+908 EYKKEGYNLFIG

-943 GEAELQRLQAE
+943 GEAELERLRAE
-954 RDQRRAAS
+954 RELRRAAS
-962 RAANRRANTRSAIAP
+962 RKVNQRANTRSAIAP
-977 TPGPAAPPAPS
+977 TPQAQPTSSAAAPSAP
-988 TRPQAS
+988 RPVATATAGGGYSIGANAS
-994 STPTSTSTSTS
+994 VAGSLNVS
-1005 TSSSASQGG
+1005 TSSS
-1014 SYSIAATSSVAG
+1014 
-1026 NFGGAVTSTASTSMA
+1026 STASSAPTARSSTVSSTA
-1041 SSSTSTAAPA
+1041 APSSSSTS
-1051 ASTSPPSSTASRPL
+1051 SSSSAKPL
-1065 PQRASLKEELKKAA
+1065 PARASLREELQRAA
-1079 EDDSDGDDAGGVNR
+1079 ADDGDDGNAVNR
-1093 AERRRQEAQKR
+1093 AERRRLEAQKR
-1104 KAEKRR
+1104 KTEKRR

>member
-1 MAGLL
+1 MGLI
-6 SAIFGTKNDRE
+6 AKIFGTKNDRE
-17 LKPLTARAVAI
+17 LKPLIARAQAI
-28 GTLEER
+28 GTWEDR
-34 IKRLSDDEMASRI
+34 IKGMADDRI
-47 AALKVEI
+47 AARIMELKTEI
-54 QKQVKEKKAPKLAK
+54 QKNVAVAKAPKLKA
-68 GEDLNREEMNAILD
+68 GLDLDRDEMNAVLD

-87 TFALVREAGK
+87 VFALTREAGK

-111 GMVLHSGRVSEMK
+111 GMVLNGAKVAEMK
-124 TGEGKTLVATCPAVL
+124 TGEGKTLVATAPAVL

-152 NDYLATRDAEWMS
+152 NDYLATRDAEWMG
-165 RIYRFL
+165 RVYRFL
-171 GLTCGVVVP
+171 GLSCGVVVP
-180 HQPDRQKREAYQSDI
+180 HQPERAKREAYQSDI

-218 YMQRGHGLAIV
+218 YQQRGHGFAIV

-248 ASDENVEGYKA
+248 QSDENVDGYMH
-259 ANSIVP
+259 ANKIVP
-265 QLRKDEHYTI
+265 QLRKDEDYTI
-275 DEKSR
+275 DEKGR
-280 QVIFTEAGVTRAE
+280 QVIFTEAGVHKAE
-293 QLVGVANLYDPVNIE
+293 QLYGVGNLYEPVNIE

-317 RAHTLYKR
+317 RAITLYKR

-359 VEAKENVKVQPET
+359 VEAKEGMKVQPET

-409 LDVILIPTNKKIQR
+409 LDVVLIPTNKKILR

-438 DAIATDIEAAHTKGQ
+438 DAIAGDIEEAHGRGQ

-473 KKGIAHQVLNAK
+473 KKGIPHKVLNAK
-485 KHKDEAGIVAQAGK
+485 KHKDEAGIVAQAGA

-516 LLGGNPEFMARL
+516 LLGGNPEYMAR
-528 AVAQALGHDP
+528 AEVTEQMGHT
-538 SRAETAADEDAG
+538 SE
-550 PKPIQV
+550 QV
-556 AEYGFL
+556 AEYAFL
-562 TGRSDLINIE
+562 TGRADMINLDR
-572 KLAERDAKDP
+572 LAERDSKDSRFTAAYEAKVQDWN
-582 RFLAQFELKM
+582 ELVAGA
-592 QEWAEAVE
+592 AEQ
-600 MSEKLG
+600 G
-606 ESIAANR
+606 EDISANK
-613 PADVPAD
+613 PADVPATY
-620 LDDARARVKAERLGF
+620 G
-635 YQRCVELYE
+635 
-644 HELQK
+644 ELQALVLADRK
-649 AERECAA
+649 AFYEKCIVYYAAAIEKHERECAV
-656 AKEEV
+656 AKEAI
-661 KAAGGLRIVG
+661 KANGGLRIVG

-704 DDLMRIFGGDKMI
+704 DDLMRIFMGDKMV
-717 RLMEMLGM
+717 RVMEMLGM
-725 KDGEPIEHK
+725 KEGEPIEHG
-734 MVTSSIA
+734 MVTNSIA

-770 SIYGLRRRIL
+770 AIYALRRTIL
-780 EGRGLKDLILDL
+780 DGKNLKELILDL
-792 VEAAIINS
+792 VEAAIVSSTTIN
-800 VQNHCPEKAPPSE
+800 CPEKAQPNE
-813 WKVDAVVNDMKET
+813 WKLKDIEKDMMEV
-826 LGVSVD
+826 LGVAVD
-832 LTGQRDRNDI
+832 LTGVRDRDEI
-842 MDRCFAEAERYY
+842 MDKCYTAAERYY
-854 NEKEQSLTP
+854 VDKEQALGA

-908 EYKKEGYNLFVG
+908 EYKKEGYNLFIG

-930 DKVFKAQVVRREE
+930 DKVFKAQVERRDQ
-943 GEAELQRLQAE
+943 GEAQLEQLQADRE
-954 RDQRRAAS
+954 ARRAAS
-962 RAANRRANTRSAIAP
+962 RKANTRTNTRSTIAP
-977 TPGPAAPPAPS
+977 TPGAPAVQRTSSAAQAAPTPQQ
-988 TRPQAS
+988 RPQTAPTAVS
-994 STPTSTSTSTS
+994 ST
-1005 TSSSASQGG
+1005 AGG
-1014 SYSIAATSSVAG
+1014 SYSISATSSVAG
-1026 NFGGAVTSTASTSMA
+1026 SL
-1041 SSSTSTAAPA
+1041 SSSNMST
-1051 ASTSPPSSTASRPL
+1051 TSSTASSAPSSSARSSTASQL
-1065 PQRASLKEELKKAA
+1065 PMPAPRSSLQAELSKASV
-1079 EDDSDGDDAGGVNR
+1079 DDDNDASGNR
-1093 AERRRQEAQKR
+1093 AERRRLEAQKR
-1104 KAEKRR
+1104 KEEKRR

>member
-1 MAGLL
+1 MGLI
-6 SAIFGTKNDRE
+6 AKIFGTKNDRE
-17 LKPLTARAVAI
+17 LKPLMARAQAI
-28 GTLEER
+28 GTWEER
-34 IKRLSDDEMASRI
+34 VKALPDDKI
-47 AALKVEI
+47 AQRTLELKAEI
-54 QKQVKEKKAPKLAK
+54 EKLVKAKKAPKLSK
-68 GEDLNREEMNAILD
+68 GEDLTRDEMNALLD

-87 TFALVREAGK
+87 VFALTREAGK
-97 RVMGMRHYDVQLIG
+97 RVMGMRHYDVQLVG
-111 GMVLHSGRVSEMK
+111 GMVLHAGKVSEMK

-139 NALTGDSVHVVTV
+139 NALTGESVHVVTV

-165 RIYRFL
+165 RIYRFM
-171 GLTCGVVVP
+171 GLSCGVVVP
-180 HQPDRQKREAYQSDI
+180 HQPERQKREAYQSDI

-218 YMQRGHGLAIV
+218 YQQRGHGFAIV

-248 ASDENVEGYKA
+248 PSDESVDGYVQ
-259 ANSIVP
+259 ANKIVP

-275 DEKSR
+275 DEKNR
-280 QVIFTEAGVTRAE
+280 QVIFTEAGVHRAE
-293 QLVGVANLYDPVNIE
+293 QLCGVANLYDPVNIE
-308 KLHRLTQSL
+308 TLHRLTQAL

-325 DVDYVIE
+325 DDHYVIE

-359 VEAKENVKVQPET
+359 VEAKEGMKVQPET

-409 LDVILIPTNKKIQR
+409 LDVVLIPTNKKIQR
-423 VDDQDLIYKTEREKF
+423 VDEQDLIYKTEREKF
-438 DAIATDIEAAHTKGQ
+438 EAIAADIETANQKGQ

-467 LANLLK
+467 LSNLLK

-516 LLGGNPEFMARL
+516 LLGGNPEYMARSE
-528 AVAQALGHDP
+528 VAERMGGT
-538 SRAETAADEDAG
+538 SE
-550 PKPIQV
+550 QV
-556 AEYGFL
+556 AEYAFL
-562 TGRSDLINIE
+562 TGRADMINIE
-572 KLAERDAKDP
+572 KLADRDSKDG
-582 RFLAQFELKM
+582 RFIASFEQKM
-592 QEWAEAVE
+592 QEWQEAVAAAKE
-600 MSEKLG
+600 LG
-606 ESIAANR
+606 EDVSMHR
-613 PADVPAD
+613 PADVPETYEQ
-620 LDDARARVKAERLGF
+620 ARALVKQERLDF
-635 YQRCVELYE
+635 YQRCIELYAE
-644 HELQK
+644 ALTK
-649 AERECAA
+649 YERECGK

-661 KAAGGLRIVG
+661 KASGGLRIVG

-704 DDLMRIFGGDKMI
+704 DDLMRIFMGDRMV
-717 RLMEMLGM
+717 RVMEMLGM
-725 KDGEPIEHK
+725 KEGEPIEHN

-770 SIYGLRRRIL
+770 AVYGLRRKIL
-780 EGRGLKDLILDL
+780 DGKGLKELVYDL
-792 VEAAIINS
+792 VEEAIVS
-800 VQNHCPEKAPPSE
+800 STMKACPEKAPPSE
-813 WKVDAVVNDMKET
+813 WKLKDIENDMMET
-826 LGVSVD
+826 LGVAVD
-832 LTGQRDRNDI
+832 LVGVRDRDEI
-842 MDRCFAEAERYY
+842 MNKCFQAAERYY
-854 NEKEQSLTP
+854 DAKEKSLGP
-863 DLMRQIESFL
+863 DLARQIESYL

-908 EYKKEGYNLFVG
+908 EYKKEGFNLFVG

-954 RDQRRAAS
+954 REARRAAS
-962 RAANRRANTRSAIAP
+962 RKVNQRTTTRSMISP
-977 TPGPAAPPAPS
+977 TPKSPASIVTAPS
-988 TRPQAS
+988 TSSTTSSTAGGGYSLSAS
-994 STPTSTSTSTS
+994 SSVAGSFVGAVTSTTSTTS
-1005 TSSSASQGG
+1005 TSSSG
-1014 SYSIAATSSVAG
+1014 AAA
-1026 NFGGAVTSTASTSMA
+1026 
-1041 SSSTSTAAPA
+1041 AAPVSAAA
-1051 ASTSPPSSTASRPL
+1051 ASVNRSAGVVANPPKPLTSLPARPSLR
-1065 PQRASLKEELKKAA
+1065 EELAKAA
-1079 EDDSDGDDAGGVNR
+1079 AADADNNTTNR
-1093 AERRRQEAQKR
+1093 ADRRRQEAQKR
-1104 KAEKRR
+1104 KDGRRR